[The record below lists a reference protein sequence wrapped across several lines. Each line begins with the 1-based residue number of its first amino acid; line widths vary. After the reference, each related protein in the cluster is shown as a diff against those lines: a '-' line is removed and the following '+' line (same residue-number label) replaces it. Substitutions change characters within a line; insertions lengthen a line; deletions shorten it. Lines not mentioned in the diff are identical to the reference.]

1 MKRKPI
7 TIALALLMMAGVA
20 FAGMNEKGKPM
31 QMQGKMQGENC
42 QLLTEEQ
49 QVQVG
54 DAKRDFE
61 KKAIPLRADIKVLY
75 MELDELVV
83 AGKSGNAKLDELNT
97 AKDKLSK
104 EKLDNQVAVRKIVG
118 EDKYKLMHNRFMYV
132 GHGGRGDRNMGK
144 RNPRYGNKTPNAYGE
159 GGRQYYKQ
167 PIVK

>member
-7 TIALALLMMAGVA
+7 TIALTLLLVASFA
-20 FAGMNEKGKPM
+20 FAGMNEKGRAKSPEH
-31 QMQGKMQGENC
+31 KMRGENY
-42 QLLTEEQ
+42 QLLTEEERAK
-49 QVQVG
+49 VA